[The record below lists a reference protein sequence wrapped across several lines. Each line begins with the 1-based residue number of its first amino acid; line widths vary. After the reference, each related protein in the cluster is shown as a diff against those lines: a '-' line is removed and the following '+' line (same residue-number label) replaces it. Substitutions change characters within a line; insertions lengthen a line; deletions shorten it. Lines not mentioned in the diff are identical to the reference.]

1 MPEMDASDPSLE
13 TAAARVARQV
23 CDNLRTPLLAGIE
36 TAVRATLSAG
46 TSQIEQACRELVRA
60 APPAPVA
67 DPWLEWLA
75 PLLRASQPT
84 EILAGLLAAA
94 ESATQAAI
102 FVIRGTEAVY
112 WKGHGLAALAALPLD
127 SASAFARAVAAGHPL
142 LWDRGQPLCESLPPG
157 IMAAA
162 VGGVHPLLVRG
173 KGIALLYWSGEGGPR
188 PELLPRRLQLLV
200 EVTGRILESGLGARD
215 SAPAPS
221 ANAAPMLPDARSSL
235 DAPGGSA
242 VPAPAPGTV
251 TPGATPAAAS
261 PLEARARRYA
271 KVLMEDLELYLNRD
285 RPQEIATAIQERD
298 LYIRLRPDIE
308 KCRLSYLEKFPPASG
323 IGIHLLEEEMVRVL
337 CKGNAAVLGSTYQG
351 LAGA

>member
-23 CDNLRTPLLAGIE
+23 CDHLRPPLLAGIE
-36 TAVRATLSAG
+36 TAVRAALSAG
-46 TSQIEQACRELVRA
+46 TPQIEQACRELVRV

-142 LWDRGQPLCESLPPG
+142 LWDHGQPLCESLPPG
-157 IMAAA
+157 VMAAA

-173 KGIALLYWSGEGGPR
+173 KGIALLYWSGAGGPR

-215 SAPAPS
+215 SAPAPA
-221 ANAAPMLPDARSSL
+221 ANAAPRRPDARATV
-235 DAPGGSA
+235 DAPTESA
-242 VPAPAPGTV
+242 TPAPGTV
-251 TPGATPAAAS
+251 DSGATPPAAS

-285 RPQEIATAIQERD
+285 RPQEIATATQERD